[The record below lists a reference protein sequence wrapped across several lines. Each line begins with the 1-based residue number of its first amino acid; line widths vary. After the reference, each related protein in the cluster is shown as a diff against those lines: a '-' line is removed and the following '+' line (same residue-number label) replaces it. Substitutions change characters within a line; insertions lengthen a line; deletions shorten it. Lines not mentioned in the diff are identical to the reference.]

1 MIKVPVYNNEGK
13 SVGEMK
19 LEPRIFDVAIN
30 PEVVQ
35 QAVRTQLANKR
46 RPVAHAKGRA
56 EVRGGGKKP
65 WRQKGTGRARH
76 GSIRSP
82 LWKGGGVTFGPSK
95 ENNFSLKMNKK
106 AKRKALLMC
115 LTDKVQNKKFI
126 VTEELKLSG
135 IKTKEIALLLGKLP
149 IEKKILIILSKVDQT
164 VIKSARNIPKITTIN
179 ADSLNVVA
187 LLKHEYIVIP
197 KAGVEVISKTY
208 LS

>member
-1 MIKVPVYNNEGK
+1 MIKVPVYNKEGK
-13 SVGEMK
+13 AVGEMK
-19 LEPRIFDVAIN
+19 LEPRIFDIDIN

-46 RPVAHAKGRA
+46 KPIAHAKGRS
-56 EVRGGGKKP
+56 EVRGGGRKP

-95 ENNFSLKMNKK
+95 DNNFGLKMNKK

-126 VTEELKLSG
+126 VVEELKLSG
-135 IKTKEIALLLGKLP
+135 IKTKDIAQLLSKLP
-149 IEKKILIILSKVDQT
+149 VEKKILTVLSKVDQI
-164 VIKSARNIPKITTIN
+164 VIKSARNIPKVTTIN

-187 LLKHEYIVIP
+187 LLKHEYVVIP